1 MKVGELFGDKI
12 EDINLSEE
20 DKKEYND
27 WLEKLQYTVNE
38 LDLSNIL
45 IGNKMSANDSFK
57 SVEIVLNALREI
69 ILK

>member
-1 MKVGELFGDKI
+1 MKVGELFSNNADS
-12 EDINLSEE
+12 INLSEE

-27 WLEKLQYTVNE
+27 WLEKLQYTIND

-45 IGNKMSANDSFK
+45 MNNKTSANTNFK
-57 SVEIVLNALREI
+57 SVEIALKALKEI